1 MYLLCLVGCIYM
13 EHIDKSFNQWAIK
26 GLFTWLHLCYFIFV
40 HYLFTRFKGE
50 TDNHSP
56 NGMSKYLV
64 MNHDTKHTYSICYPV
79 EDFCLSIIQNTR
91 INSKYSTCRDEWLRT
106 KNHLTDFNVSA
117 YISKIQKCVS
127 L

>member
-1 MYLLCLVGCIYM
+1 MVYLLDCTYVTLFLYIICLHV
-13 EHIDKSFNQWAIK
+13 S
-26 GLFTWLHLCYFIFV
+26 
-40 HYLFTRFKGE
+40 RGE

-91 INSKYSTCRDEWLRT
+91 INSKYSTCRDE
-106 KNHLTDFNVSA
+106 
-117 YISKIQKCVS
+117 
-127 L
+127 